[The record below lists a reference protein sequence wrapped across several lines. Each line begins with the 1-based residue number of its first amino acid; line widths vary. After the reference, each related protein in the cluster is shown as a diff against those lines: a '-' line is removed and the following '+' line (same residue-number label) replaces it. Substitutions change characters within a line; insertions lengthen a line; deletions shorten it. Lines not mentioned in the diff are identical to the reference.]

1 MMILSVQQVKYEL
14 LAYIKEFD
22 PSFGNWYVG
31 VSDDPK
37 RALFETHA
45 VRDADDPWLYK
56 QLLTLRAARTVQ
68 AYFVAHLKTKGQ
80 APDTESEDFDC
91 VYIYKINEHTRQ

>member
-1 MMILSVQQVKYEL
+1 MILSVQQVKYEL
-14 LAYIKEFD
+14 LAYIREFD
-22 PSFGNWYVG
+22 PNFGNWYVG
-31 VSDDPK
+31 ISDNPK
-37 RALFETHA
+37 RELFESHA
-45 VRDADDPWLYK
+45 VRDAGDPWLYK

-68 AYFVAHLKTKGQ
+68 AYFVEHLKTKGL